1 MDMSLV
7 NIKLFCYSCPFFLEI
22 NPEFIPTFTSAAGDG
37 DVSKVVDMVKAGMP
51 IDIVDKHD
59 DTALMRVACNNRTDV
74 ISALLQKGADVDKQ
88 NRYGYTALHAAS
100 IYNNTDVIRMLL
112 QHGATRDIKS
122 KYGSTPIDRAR
133 YWDQEEAVGLLEQY

>member
-1 MDMSLV
+1 MSLV

-74 ISALLQKGADVDKQ
+74 ISALLQKGAESINKIVMVIQRYMRLLSITTLTLLGCYCNTEQLKISRIISVTDHLIWLVERTAKKQ
-88 NRYGYTALHAAS
+88 FFNC
-100 IYNNTDVIRMLL
+100 NDIR
-112 QHGATRDIKS
+112 
-122 KYGSTPIDRAR
+122 
-133 YWDQEEAVGLLEQY
+133 